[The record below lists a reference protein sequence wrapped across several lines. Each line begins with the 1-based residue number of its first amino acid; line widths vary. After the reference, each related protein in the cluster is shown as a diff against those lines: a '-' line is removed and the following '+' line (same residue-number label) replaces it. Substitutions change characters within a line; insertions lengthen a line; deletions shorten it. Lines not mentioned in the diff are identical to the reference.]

1 MTIFLYITIG
11 LAAGVLSGILGIGGG
26 IIIVPALIFF
36 AKMVPKTAA
45 GTSLGS
51 LLLPVGALAI
61 WAYYKDGHVDIKAA
75 ALVAFGLFIG
85 AYGGAQLARSLSEG
99 TVKKTFAVFLVA
111 VAARMWVTAS

>member
-1 MTIFLYITIG
+1 MTLLYLTIG

-26 IIIVPALIFF
+26 IIIVPSLIFF

-61 WAYYKDGHVDIKAA
+61 WSYYKDGHVDIKAA
-75 ALVAFGLFIG
+75 GLVALGLFIG

-99 TVKKTFAVFLVA
+99 AVKKSFAVFLVA
-111 VAARMWVTAS
+111 VAARMWVTAG